1 VAAGLLVHFSTRVYA
16 FRSLRA
22 EGPAWSFPSRI
33 YSAGVPL
40 EPGRIA
46 PYAYLIAELRA
57 RGYRPDRAPLRRPGT
72 WAQAT
77 GGMEIFVRGFPDA
90 PDPEGQGGP
99 ERVWVRVDTG
109 VVAVVQRLGGMPGNP
124 PPDTT
129 RPARLEPMLVS
140 LVLGD
145 EKVRRT
151 WVDLDRVPEPVQDA
165 IVASEDRRF
174 HQHPGFDMR
183 GTMRALFAN
192 VKQGE
197 IREGGSTITQQL
209 ARGLFL
215 GRERT
220 VVRKVREAFLASGLE
235 ILLSKH
241 DILEMYLNSVYWG
254 QAGNTGIGGIAEA
267 SRWYFG
273 LPVDSLRIEHGALLA
288 ALIPAP
294 NAADPF
300 EHPEVALERRGRVF
314 NAMVEDGRLDAA
326 TAAQLQQRPLGVRRG
341 SPAPERFASYVGW
354 VREEIGRKLPRHAI
368 TSWGLAVFT
377 NMDLAW
383 QAQAEA
389 GLATGLG
396 RIESGLKRRG
406 LEGAFVALDA
416 GTGAVRV
423 MVGGR
428 NPKVGNFNRAFQARR
443 QTGSAIKPIVY
454 ATALSG
460 ERGTT
465 FTPATTVPDTQRTFG
480 KGRWAWRPANS
491 TGTYHES
498 VTLAE
503 ALALSLNVA
512 TANLVERIGPGAVAA
527 MAERFGLGRLKAV
540 ASIGLGTNEVTPLA
554 LTSAF
559 AVFPGEGMRRDPNP
573 LRAVID
579 PRGQSVITPMGQ
591 GEQAI
596 PPGLAALMTGLLED
610 VVLYGVAYP
619 LRGWYGFDR
628 PVAGKTGTTDDFND
642 AWFVGYTPDVV
653 AGVWVGYDRPAS
665 LGRPAA
671 HAAIPVWAVIVGRM
685 LEGFPPRAFAS
696 HATLEWASVDPWSG
710 LLADS
715 TCSGMPMPFLP
726 GTAPTQFCSPGWA
739 SFGDFDSLFAED
751 SATFAASDTAYQF
764 EEEPLTGPE
773 PDSVE
778 VEPEEAEFD
787 TTWGDTIGPPRRG
800 NDPG

>member
-1 VAAGLLVHFSTRVYA
+1 
-16 FRSLRA
+16 
-22 EGPAWSFPSRI
+22 
-33 YSAGVPL
+33 
-40 EPGRIA
+40 
-46 PYAYLIAELRA
+46 
-57 RGYRPDRAPLRRPGT
+57 
-72 WAQAT
+72 
-77 GGMEIFVRGFPDA
+77 M
-90 PDPEGQGGP
+90 
-99 ERVWVRVDTG
+99 
-109 VVAVVQRLGGMPGNP
+109 
-124 PPDTT
+124 
-129 RPARLEPMLVS
+129 
-140 LVLGD
+140 
-145 EKVRRT
+145 
-151 WVDLDRVPEPVQDA
+151 
-165 IVASEDRRF
+165 
-174 HQHPGFDMR
+174 
-183 GTMRALFAN
+183 
-192 VKQGE
+192 
-197 IREGGSTITQQL
+197 
-209 ARGLFL
+209 
-215 GRERT
+215 
-220 VVRKVREAFLASGLE
+220 
-235 ILLSKH
+235 
-241 DILEMYLNSVYWG
+241 
-254 QAGNTGIGGIAEA
+254 
-267 SRWYFG
+267 
-273 LPVDSLRIEHGALLA
+273 
-288 ALIPAP
+288 
-294 NAADPF
+294 
-300 EHPEVALERRGRVF
+300 
-314 NAMVEDGRLDAA
+314 
-326 TAAQLQQRPLGVRRG
+326 
-341 SPAPERFASYVGW
+341 
-354 VREEIGRKLPRHAI
+354 GRKLPRHAI

-389 GLATGLG
+389 GLVSGLG
-396 RIESGLKRRG
+396 RIESGMRRRG

-480 KGRWAWRPANS
+480 SGRWAWRPANS
-491 TGTYHES
+491 AGTYHES
-498 VTLAE
+498 VTLCE

-512 TANLVERIGPGAVAA
+512 TANLVERIGPGAVAG

-559 AVFPGEGMRRDPNP
+559 AVFPGEGMRRNPNP

-579 PRGQSVITPMGQ
+579 ARGRSVLTPSEQ

-628 PVAGKTGTTDDFND
+628 PVAGKTGTTDDYLD

-685 LEGFPPRAFAS
+685 LEGFPRRPFAS
-696 HATLEWASVDPWSG
+696 HATLEWADVDPWSG

-715 TCSGMPMPFLP
+715 TCSGMRMPFLP
-726 GTAPTQFCSPGWA
+726 GTAPSQYCSPGWA
-739 SFGDFDSLFAED
+739 TFGEFDSLFAGD
-751 SATFAASDTAYQF
+751 SATFAASDSASHF
-764 EEEPLTGPE
+764 EEEPLAE
-773 PDSVE
+773 PDSLD
-778 VEPEEAEFD
+778 PEEAEFD
-787 TTWGDTIGPPRRG
+787 TTGVDTIGPPQRD
-800 NDPG
+800 NDLR